1 MKEFILKLKRLEVRL
16 IKKILMLRELQK
28 MAQAIPREF
37 FDDTEPEQTGAGTK
51 RPGDSF
57 EHSWRKRRKSARPK
71 FLAG

>member
-1 MKEFILKLKRLEVRL
+1 
-16 IKKILMLRELQK
+16 

-57 EHSWRKRRKSARPK
+57 EHFWRKRRKSARPE